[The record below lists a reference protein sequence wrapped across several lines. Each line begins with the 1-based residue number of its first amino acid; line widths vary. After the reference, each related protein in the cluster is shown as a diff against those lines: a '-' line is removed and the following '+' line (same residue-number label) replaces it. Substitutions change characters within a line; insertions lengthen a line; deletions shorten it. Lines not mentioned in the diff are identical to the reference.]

1 MTARTTTVGIIIVKT
16 SMGCKQHALTLTP
29 CKVLHKYLLL
39 LPKERTRN
47 IHASTDSDEMD
58 QLSVLG
64 KPISSLSRNHAFQ
77 T

>member
-47 IHASTDSDEMD
+47 IHASTD
-58 QLSVLG
+58 
-64 KPISSLSRNHAFQ
+64 
-77 T
+77 